1 MPKFI
6 EGLADKLTVPP
17 GARDVQVF
25 DDELPGFGIR
35 KFARGHASYFVKYN
49 IGRQQRRKTLGKVVR
64 GNLKA
69 MRLEASGILAKARL
83 GTDVVAVARAVAAKN
98 TATLGELVTKYLE
111 AREGELRPKSLY
123 EATRYRH
130 VRERLVLAED

>member
-1 MPKFI
+1 MPKFT
-6 EGLADKLTVPP
+6 EESADKLRVPP

-35 KFARGHASYFVKYN
+35 KFAKGHASYFVKFN
-49 IGRQQRRKTLGKVVR
+49 VGLQQRRKTLGKVVR

-83 GTDVVAVARAVAAKN
+83 GPT
-98 TATLGELVTKYLE
+98 
-111 AREGELRPKSLY
+111 
-123 EATRYRH
+123 
-130 VRERLVLAED
+130 